1 MAGQNKPA
9 GCTGGK
15 NTAVAISPRARGTDP
30 PFVCPRD
37 VLRDPCRASES
48 NALRGAPGKEQFV
61 QRKIFAALAVLAQV
75 AWLPAPAAAEPAHA
89 VAMHGDPALPAD
101 FPNFPYVTPDAPK
114 GGRVTL
120 ASSGSF
126 DNLNPM
132 IVRGEPVQGIREFV
146 IESLMARSQDE
157 PFTLYGLIAE
167 TIDVPDDRSQVTFR
181 LDKRARFSDGH
192 PVTAADVLF
201 SFEVLRDKGRPN
213 YRTYYR
219 KVAKAEAL
227 SDHEVRFVF
236 ADAEDRELPLILG
249 LMPILPRHAM
259 NADRFEETTLT
270 PLIGSGPYRIA
281 NVDPGRSITYRR
293 NPDYWGND
301 LPVNRG
307 RFNFDEIRFDY
318 FREATTQF
326 EAFKTGAID
335 LRVEDDPAMWAKGY
349 DFPAVKSGRIA
360 REEIAIGLPAGMTGL
375 VFNTRRPV
383 FADPRVRQ
391 ALIHLFNFE
400 WVNKSFFHG
409 LYKRSQSYFERSML
423 SSSGRPA
430 DARERTLLAPF
441 PDAVLPEIMDGTWR
455 APESDGTPQ
464 NRSNARRAFE
474 MLEAAGYRL
483 EGERLVDTS
492 GHQLTFEILASNTG
506 QERLLGAF
514 RGDLAR
520 LGIRAR
526 IRVVDSAQYQARL
539 KDYDF
544 DMIQFTW
551 PSSLSPGNEQLFR
564 WSSRVA
570 DDPGSYNYAGVKN
583 PAADAMIAA
592 MLAAQENED
601 FISAVRALDRVLLSG
616 HYVIPLFHP
625 PAQWVASWERL
636 AHPGRMPLFGFNLDT
651 WWARPPS

>member
-1 MAGQNKPA
+1 
-9 GCTGGK
+9 
-15 NTAVAISPRARGTDP
+15 
-30 PFVCPRD
+30 
-37 VLRDPCRASES
+37 
-48 NALRGAPGKEQFV
+48 V
-61 QRKIFAALAVLAQV
+61 QRLFFTALAVLAFV
-75 AWLPAPAAAEPAHA
+75 PGIMPSSAGAEPAHA
-89 VAMHGDPALPAD
+89 FAMHGAPALSAG
-101 FPNFPYVTPDAPK
+101 FPNFPYVAPDAPK

-120 ASSGSF
+120 GSSGSF

-167 TIDVPDDRSQVTFR
+167 TIDVPDDRSQVTFG
-181 LDKRARFSDGH
+181 LDKRAQFSDGK

-213 YRTYYR
+213 YRTYYK
-219 KVAKAEAL
+219 KVAKAEVL
-227 SDHEVRFVF
+227 SDHEIRFVF
-236 ADAEDRELPLILG
+236 AGTEDRELPLILG

-259 NADRFEETTLT
+259 NADKFEETTLT
-270 PLIGSGPYRIA
+270 PLIGSGPYRIGPIS
-281 NVDPGRSITYRR
+281 PGRSITYQR
-293 NPDYWGND
+293 NPDYWGRD

-307 RFNFDEIRFDY
+307 RFNFDEIRFEY
-318 FREATTQF
+318 YREGATQF

-335 LRVEDDPAMWAKGY
+335 VRNEDDPALWAKGY
-349 DFPAVKSGRIA
+349 DFPAVRDGRIA
-360 REEIAIGLPAGMTGL
+360 REEIPIGLPAGMTGL

-383 FADPRVRQ
+383 FADVRVRH

-400 WVNKSFFHG
+400 WINKSFFNG
-409 LYKRSQSYFERSML
+409 LYRRTQSYFERSML
-423 SSSGRPA
+423 SSAGQPA
-430 DARERTLLAPF
+430 NARERTLLAPF
-441 PDAVLPEIMDGTWR
+441 ADAVLPEIMDGTYR
-455 APESDGTPQ
+455 VPESDGTPQ
-464 NRSNARRAFE
+464 NRANARRAFE
-474 MLEAAGYRL
+474 MLEAAGYSL
-483 EGERLVDTS
+483 QGERMLDKS
-492 GHQLTFEILASNTG
+492 GNQLTFEVLASTTS

-514 RGDLAR
+514 VGDLAR

-592 MLAAQENED
+592 MLAAEGNED
-601 FISAVRALDRVLLSG
+601 FVSAVRALDRVLLSG
-616 HYVIPLFHP
+616 KYVIPLFFP
-625 PAQWVASWERL
+625 PAQWVASWKRL
-636 AHPGRMPLFGFNLDT
+636 AHPEKTPLFGFNLDT
-651 WWARPPS
+651 WWVRPQN

>member
-1 MAGQNKPA
+1 MLRLIIAGLVGLVGLASSLGPSPA
-9 GCTGGK
+9 R
-15 NTAVAISPRARGTDP
+15 S
-30 PFVCPRD
+30 
-37 VLRDPCRASES
+37 
-48 NALRGAPGKEQFV
+48 
-61 QRKIFAALAVLAQV
+61 
-75 AWLPAPAAAEPAHA
+75 EPAHA
-89 VAMHGDPALPAD
+89 VSMHGTPALPAG
-101 FPNFPYVTPDAPK
+101 FPNFPYVDPDAPR

-146 IESLMARSQDE
+146 IESLMARGQDE
-157 PFTLYGLIAE
+157 PFTLYALIAE
-167 TIDVPDDRSQVTFR
+167 SIDVPDDRSEVTFR
-181 LDKRARFSDGH
+181 LDPRAKFSDGT

-201 SFEVLRDKGRPN
+201 SWETLRDKGRPN
-213 YRTYYR
+213 YRTYYK

-227 SDHEVRFVF
+227 GEREVRFVF

-259 NADRFEETTLT
+259 DPDKFEETTLT

-281 NVDPGRSITYRR
+281 AVSPGRSITYAR
-293 NPDYWGND
+293 NPDYWGRD

-307 RFNFDEIRFDY
+307 RFNFDEIRFEY
-318 FREATTQF
+318 FREGATMF

-335 LRVEDDPAMWAKGY
+335 LRNEDDPALWAKGY
-349 DFPAVKSGRIA
+349 DFPAAKDGRVA
-360 REEIAIGLPAGMTGL
+360 REEFPIGLPAGMTAL

-409 LYKRSQSYFERSML
+409 LYRRTESYFERSLL
-423 SSSGRPA
+423 SSAGRPA

-441 PDAVLPEIMDGTWR
+441 SDAVLPEILEGTWR
-455 APESDGTPQ
+455 APVSDGTPH
-464 NRSNARRAFE
+464 NRTNARRAYE
-474 MLEAAGYRL
+474 MLEAAGYGLKDGRL
-483 EGERLVDTS
+483 AGTAT
-492 GHQLTFEILASNTG
+492 GTPLTFEILAATAS
-506 QERLLGAF
+506 QERLLGAYV
-514 RGDLAR
+514 GDLAKI
-520 LGIRAR
+520 GIAAR
-526 IRVVDSAQYQARL
+526 IRVVDSAQYQSRL

-564 WSSRVA
+564 WSSAVA
-570 DDPGSYNYAGVKN
+570 DQPGSYNYAGVKN

-592 MLAAQENED
+592 MLAAHSNED
-601 FISAVRALDRVLLSG
+601 FVSAVRALDRVLLSG

-625 PAQWVASWERL
+625 PAQWIASWKRL
-636 AHPGRMPLFGFNLDT
+636 AHPERIPLFGFNLDT
-651 WWARPPS
+651 WWVRPQN

>member
-1 MAGQNKPA
+1 MQRLIF
-9 GCTGGK
+9 TSL
-15 NTAVAISPRARGTDP
+15 VA
-30 PFVCPRD
+30 
-37 VLRDPCRASES
+37 
-48 NALRGAPGKEQFV
+48 
-61 QRKIFAALAVLAQV
+61 LAQV
-75 AWLPAPAAAEPAHA
+75 VATPGAGASEAHAEPSHA
-89 VAMHGDPALPAD
+89 IAMHGEPALPAG
-101 FPNFPYVTPDAPK
+101 FPNFPYVAPDAPK

-120 ASSGSF
+120 GSSGSF

-167 TIDVPDDRSQVTFR
+167 TIDVPEDRSQVTFR
-181 LDKRARFSDGH
+181 LDPRAKFSDGN

-227 SDHEVRFVF
+227 SEREVRFVF

-249 LMPILPRHAM
+249 LMPILPRYAM
-259 NADRFEETTLT
+259 DAERFEETTLS

-281 NVDPGRSITYRR
+281 DISPGRSITYRL
-293 NPDYWGND
+293 NPDYWGRD

-307 RFNFDEIRFDY
+307 RFNFDEIRFEY
-318 FREATTQF
+318 FREGATQF

-335 LRVEDDPAMWAKGY
+335 LRVEDDPALWAKGY
-349 DFPAVKSGRIA
+349 DFPAAKDGRIQL
-360 REEIAIGLPAGMTGL
+360 EEIAIGLPAGMTAL

-383 FADPRVRQ
+383 FADPRVRA

-423 SSSGRPA
+423 SSAGRPA

-441 PDAVLPEIMDGTWR
+441 PDAVLPEILDGTWR
-455 APESDGTPQ
+455 VSESDGTPQ

-474 MLEAAGYRL
+474 MLAEAGFTL
-483 EGERLVDTS
+483 TDGRLVETATGKS
-492 GHQLTFEILASNTG
+492 LTFEILAATTS

-514 RGDLAR
+514 KGDLAKI
-520 LGIRAR
+520 GITAR
-526 IRVVDSAQYQARL
+526 IRVVDSAQYQSRL
-539 KDYDF
+539 KDYDY

-583 PAADAMIAA
+583 PAVDAMIAA
-592 MLAAQENED
+592 MLAAEGNDD
-601 FISAVRALDRVLLSG
+601 FVSAVRALDRVLLSG
-616 HYVIPLFHP
+616 QYVIPLFHP
-625 PAQWVASWERL
+625 PAQWVASWRRL
-636 AHPGRMPLFGFNLDT
+636 AHPERMPLFGFNLDT
-651 WWARPPS
+651 WWIRPQN